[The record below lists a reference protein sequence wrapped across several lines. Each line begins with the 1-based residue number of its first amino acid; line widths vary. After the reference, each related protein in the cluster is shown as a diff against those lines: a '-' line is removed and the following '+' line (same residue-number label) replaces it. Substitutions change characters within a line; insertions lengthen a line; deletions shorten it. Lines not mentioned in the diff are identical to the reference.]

1 MVQVDIYLSMLQ
13 TKIVKCFW
21 FSFVCLGFVGAGLLI
36 SKSYV
41 EWQKSPVSTS
51 ISTLSISDLEFPN
64 VTVCPPKGSNTA
76 LNYDLMKADN
86 HLMTEQ
92 QKEKLS
98 QDAYSVFVD
107 APFQEYFDRLLS
119 QANPENTENLFRGF
133 QKEKY

>member
-1 MVQVDIYLSMLQ
+1 MLQ
-13 TKIVKCFW
+13 TKIVKCLW
-21 FSFVCLGFVGAGLLI
+21 FSFVCLGFLGAGLLI
-36 SKSYV
+36 GKSYF

-92 QKEKLS
+92 EKEQVS
-98 QDAYSVFVD
+98 QDAYSVFVE
-107 APFQEYFDRLLS
+107 APFQEHFDILLS
-119 QANPENTENLFRGF
+119 QTIYGGTICCILLSEIHWERKQRKLGA
-133 QKEKY
+133 